1 MRQAVLMQQFH
12 LVNYGHCHHG
22 HAHALLRP
30 AHLLPP
36 ALSGTPLPLWEA

>member
-12 LVNYGHCHHG
+12 LVNHGHCHHG

-30 AHLLPP
+30 AQLLP
-36 ALSGTPLPLWEA
+36 ALPGNQLPIPGA